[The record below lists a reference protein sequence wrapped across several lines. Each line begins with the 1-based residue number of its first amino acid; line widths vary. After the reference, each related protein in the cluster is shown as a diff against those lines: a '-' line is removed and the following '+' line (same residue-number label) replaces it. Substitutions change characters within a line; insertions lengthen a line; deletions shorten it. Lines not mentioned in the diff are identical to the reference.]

1 MKLTLGAYEGI
12 VGSAVIR
19 QLRHLGEKLAGL
31 RVVHVNSTRSGG
43 GVAEILDWMA
53 PLMRDAGI
61 DAGWEVIEGN
71 TDFFNATKGIHNAL
85 QGNRVHLGATD
96 WNAYHDTNAANAER
110 LRLSLEEADIVV
122 IHDPQPAPL
131 LDLCPNRKGK
141 WIWRCHIDV
150 SHPFLPVWKQLRDTV
165 HRYDASIFHMSQF
178 AQALP
183 HQQYL
188 IPPSIDPLS
197 EKNREL
203 ESAEI
208 ESVRAEYNL
217 DPSRPLMVQI
227 SRFDRFKDPVGVVEA
242 YRIVRK
248 ALPVQLV
255 LAGGTASDDPEGK
268 AVLEEVLAVADADPD
283 IHILC
288 LPPDAH
294 HTINAL
300 QRLADIVVQKS
311 TREGFGLTVTEGLWK
326 GKPVIGGDVGG
337 IRLQVINH
345 QTGFLVNTPEGL
357 AHRVR
362 FLLRHR
368 TRMKEMG
375 ETGRRFVL
383 ENYLLTRHLREYLTL
398 FLVLREGAGAHTLFI

>member
-12 VGSAVIR
+12 VGSAVLR
-19 QLRHLGEKLAGL
+19 QLRRLGEKLTGL
-31 RVVHVNSTRSGG
+31 KVVHVNSTRAGG
-43 GVAEILDWMA
+43 GVAEILDWMV
-53 PLMRDAGI
+53 PLMRDVGV

-71 TDFFNATKGIHNAL
+71 TAFFNTTKGIHNAL
-85 QGNRVHLGATD
+85 QGNRVQLSSSE
-96 WNAYHDTNAANAER
+96 WNAYHDTNGTNAER
-110 LRLSLEEADIVV
+110 LRPMLEDADIVV

-131 LDLCPNRKGK
+131 FGLCPDRKGK

-150 SHPFLPVWKQLRDTV
+150 SRPYLPVWKPLREIV
-165 HRYDASIFHMSQF
+165 QRYDASIFHMSQF
-178 AQALP
+178 AQLLP

-197 EKNREL
+197 AKNREL
-203 ESAEI
+203 APAEI
-208 ESVRAEYNL
+208 ESVRNEFNL

-227 SRFDRFKDPVGVVEA
+227 SRFDRFKDPVGVIEA
-242 YRIVRK
+242 YRLVRK
-248 ALPVQLV
+248 ILPVQLV
-255 LAGGTASDDPEGK
+255 LAGGAASDDPEGQ
-268 AVLEEVLAVADADPD
+268 AVLEEVLAAAHADPD
-283 IHILC
+283 IHVLC
-288 LPPDAH
+288 LPSDAH
-294 HTINAL
+294 RTVNAL
-300 QRLADIVVQKS
+300 QRLADIIVQKS

-368 TRMKEMG
+368 NRMNEMG

-383 ENYLLTRHLREYLTL
+383 ENYLLTRHLRDYLTM
-398 FLVLREGAGAHTLFI
+398 FLVLRDSHGEHTMFI